1 MGSWVYDRTEADVRD
16 ETDKGFINYNDF
28 NRIESDIAELE
39 ATLNAYGYLLP
50 ETLVNKTD
58 WAPQGYLGPTGMENI
73 PTLWHMN
80 RILHNIGV
88 LRQTYRTY
96 PDTPATPS
104 TMEFAT
110 YRTFNDIEKILYDL
124 WLMLHDTERY
134 FRQCNTF
141 DCGEY
146 EY

>member
-1 MGSWVYDRTEADVRD
+1 MGSWVYDRTEADVRNS
-16 ETDKGFINYNDF
+16 TDKGFINYTDF

-39 ATLNAYGYLLP
+39 TTLNAYGYLLP

-58 WAPQGYLGPTGMENI
+58 WHAQGALTSGMDNI
-73 PTLWHMN
+73 PTLAHMN

-88 LRQTYRTY
+88 LRSVYRVY
-96 PDTPATPS
+96 PTTPATPS

-110 YRTFNDIEKILYDL
+110 YTTFNDIEKILYDL
-124 WLMLHDTERY
+124 WLMLHDTESY

-141 DCGEY
+141 ACGEVQ
-146 EY
+146 E

>member
-1 MGSWVYDRTEADVRD
+1 MGSWVYDRTEADVRNS
-16 ETDKGFINYNDF
+16 TDKGFINYTDF

-39 ATLNAYGYLLP
+39 TTLNAYGYLLP

-58 WAPQGYLGPTGMENI
+58 WHAQGPLTSGMDNI
-73 PTLWHMN
+73 PTLAHMN

-88 LRQTYRTY
+88 LRSVYRVY
-96 PDTPATPS
+96 PTTPATPS

-110 YRTFNDIEKILYDL
+110 YTTFNDIEKILYDL
-124 WLMLHDTERY
+124 WLMLHDTESY

-141 DCGEY
+141 ACGEVQ
-146 EY
+146 E

>member
-1 MGSWVYDRTEADVRD
+1 MASWILDRTEQDVIN
-16 ETDKGFINYNDF
+16 ETNKGFVNYTDF

-39 ATLNAYGYLLP
+39 TTLNAYGYLLP

-58 WAPQGYLGPTGMENI
+58 WHAQGYLGTSGMDNI
-73 PTLWHMN
+73 PTLAHMN
-80 RILHNIGV
+80 RILHNISVLLGV
-88 LRQTYRTY
+88 YRVY
-96 PDTPATPS
+96 PTTPSLPS
-104 TMEFAT
+104 TMEYAT
-110 YRTFNDIEKILYDL
+110 YRTFNDIEQILHDL

-146 EY
+146 DY

>member
-58 WAPQGYLGPTGMENI
+58 WHEQGYLGSSGMENI
-73 PTLWHMN
+73 PTLSHMN

-110 YRTFNDIEKILYDL
+110 YSTFNDIEKILYDL

>member
-1 MGSWVYDRTEADVRD
+1 MGSWIYDRTEADVRN
-16 ETDKGFINYNDF
+16 ETDKGFVNYTDF

-39 ATLNAYGYLLP
+39 DTLNAYGYLLP

-58 WAPQGYLGPTGMENI
+58 WHAQGVLGTSGMENI
-73 PTLWHMN
+73 PTLAHMN

-88 LRQTYRTY
+88 LRSVYRVY
-96 PDTPATPS
+96 PTTPATPA

-110 YRTFNDIEKILYDL
+110 YQTFNDIEKILYDL
-124 WLMLHDTERY
+124 WLMLHDTEHF
-134 FRQCNTF
+134 FRECNTF

-146 EY
+146 DY